1 MTGQVLV
8 AAVREGLISL
18 SPNTG
23 QKDLPS
29 SFSWQC
35 QEALITVLGLL
46 DSEFLLKFRE
56 VTVSKADSS
65 NPFIQLECQ
74 NYIIPYTGTK
84 SQK

>member
-8 AAVREGLISL
+8 AAAREGLTPL

-23 QKDLPS
+23 QKDLPY

-46 DSEFLLKFRE
+46 DSEFLLMFRE